1 MALADGERHRVF
13 VPLQVPF
20 ACNVMRV
27 GNARQR
33 EGGPVDLRVLGI
45 ILGVM
50 GAVALIVSL
59 TKGPNLG
66 ISRGVGIAISVVILV
81 VGVGLFISSVAS

>member
-1 MALADGERHRVF
+1 MSRPLAGEK
-13 VPLQVPF
+13 
-20 ACNVMRV
+20 
-27 GNARQR
+27 
-33 EGGPVDLRVLGI
+33 EGPVDLRVLGI

-81 VGVGLFISSVAS
+81 VGVGLFVSSAAS

>member
-1 MALADGERHRVF
+1 M
-13 VPLQVPF
+13 
-20 ACNVMRV
+20 
-27 GNARQR
+27 
-33 EGGPVDLRVLGI
+33 DLRVLGI

-81 VGVGLFISSVAS
+81 VGVGLFISSAAS

>member
-13 VPLQVPF
+13 VPLRVPV
-20 ACNVMRV
+20 ACNLMRV
-27 GNARQR
+27 RNARQR

-81 VGVGLFISSVAS
+81 VGVGLFISSAAS